1 MPVLKYGGIIE
12 QMELKDKVYQLT
24 TYNAIAAEG
33 MERFERAKYAINEN
47 DDPDALILRSKDL
60 HDITFND
67 SLKAIARAGAG
78 TNNIPT
84 QRATEA
90 GIVVFNTPGAN
101 ANAVKE
107 LVLANLLLSV
117 RPILQGHEWIQN
129 YKFGPDDDVEA
140 IVEANKKQFAG
151 NELEGKKL
159 GIIGLGAIGAMIAN
173 DAYRLGI
180 EVYGYDP
187 YVSVDTA
194 WSISR
199 RVNRV
204 MELDDLLKICDFITV
219 HVPLMDSTRGMI
231 GERELAMMKE
241 DVQLYNFARGPI
253 VDKEAVLK
261 AVNDNRIGGYTTDFA
276 DADLLHN
283 EKIRV
288 LPHLGA
294 STEEAEIN
302 CARMAAGNLKRFLQT
317 GDIVNSVNFPS
328 VQMSFNSPVRI
339 TIINRNIPN
348 MIGKISSFVAEQG
361 MNIANMVNR
370 GRGDFAYTLVD
381 LEELDYEK
389 VERLVARLEEI
400 PDIVRVRAIEHPGQF
415 FEEV

>member
-1 MPVLKYGGIIE
+1 
-12 QMELKDKVYQLT
+12 MELKDKVYQLT

-78 TNNIPT
+78 TNNIPI

-381 LEELDYEK
+381 LEELDHEK
-389 VERLVARLEEI
+389 VERLVAKLEEI

>member
-1 MPVLKYGGIIE
+1 MPAVKYGGIIE
-12 QMELKDKVYQLT
+12 QMELKDNVYQLT

-33 MERFERAKYAINEN
+33 IERFERAKYAINEN
-47 DDPDALILRSKDL
+47 DDPDALILRSKNL
-60 HDITFND
+60 HDMTFND

-78 TNNIPT
+78 TNNIPI

-129 YKFGPDDDVEA
+129 YKFGPDEDVEA

-348 MIGKISSFVAEQG
+348 MIGKISNFVAEQG

>member
-1 MPVLKYGGIIE
+1 
-12 QMELKDKVYQLT
+12 MELKDNVYQLT

-47 DDPDALILRSKDL
+47 DDPDALILRSKNL
-60 HDITFND
+60 HDMTFND

-348 MIGKISSFVAEQG
+348 MIGKISTFVAEQG

>member
-1 MPVLKYGGIIE
+1 
-12 QMELKDKVYQLT
+12 MELKDKVYQLT

-33 MERFERAKYAINEN
+33 MERFERAKYAINES

-78 TNNIPT
+78 TNNIPI

-159 GIIGLGAIGAMIAN
+159 GVVGLGAIGAMIAN

-204 MELDDLLKICDFITV
+204 MELDELLKICDFITV

-253 VDKEAVLK
+253 VDKDAVLK
-261 AVNDNRIGGYTTDFA
+261 AVNENRIGGYTTDFA
-276 DADLLHN
+276 DADLLHH

-348 MIGKISSFVAEQG
+348 MIGKISTFVAEQG

-381 LEELDYEK
+381 LEELDHEK
-389 VERLVARLEEI
+389 VERLVAKLEEI

>member
-1 MPVLKYGGIIE
+1 
-12 QMELKDKVYQLT
+12 MELKDKVYQLT

-47 DDPDALILRSKDL
+47 DDPDALILRSKNL
-60 HDITFND
+60 HDMTFND

-348 MIGKISSFVAEQG
+348 MIGKISTFVAEQG

>member
-1 MPVLKYGGIIE
+1 MEEFKN
-12 QMELKDKVYQLT
+12 MELKEKVYQLR

-33 MERFERAKYAINEN
+33 MARFEREKYAVNET

-60 HDITFND
+60 RDMTFND

-117 RPILQGHEWIQN
+117 RPIIQGHEWIQN

-159 GIIGLGAIGAMIAN
+159 GVIGLGAIGAMIAN

-204 MELDDLLKICDFITV
+204 MELDDLLKTCDFITV

-261 AVNDNRIGGYTTDFA
+261 AVNENRIGGYTTDFS
-276 DADLLHN
+276 DADLLHH

-348 MIGKISSFVAEQG
+348 MIGKISTFVAEQG

-381 LEELDYEK
+381 LEELDHEK
-389 VERLVARLEEI
+389 VANLVAKLNEI
-400 PDIVRVRAIEHPGQF
+400 PEIVRVRAIEHPGQF
-415 FEEV
+415 FEEA

>member
-1 MPVLKYGGIIE
+1 
-12 QMELKDKVYQLT
+12 MELKDNVYQLT

-47 DDPDALILRSKDL
+47 DDPDALILRSKNL
-60 HDITFND
+60 HDMTFND

-78 TNNIPT
+78 TNNIPI

-348 MIGKISSFVAEQG
+348 MIGKISNFVAEQG

>member
-78 TNNIPT
+78 TNNIPI

-276 DADLLHN
+276 DAELLHH

>member
-1 MPVLKYGGIIE
+1 MPALKYGGIIE
-12 QMELKDKVYQLT
+12 QMELKDKVYQIT

-47 DDPDALILRSKDL
+47 DDPDALILRSKNL
-60 HDITFND
+60 HDMTFND

-276 DADLLHN
+276 DADLLHH

-348 MIGKISSFVAEQG
+348 MIGKISTFVAEQG

-381 LEELDYEK
+381 LEELDHEK
-389 VERLVARLEEI
+389 VERLVAKLEEI

>member
-1 MPVLKYGGIIE
+1 MPAVKYGGIIE
-12 QMELKDKVYQLT
+12 QMELKDNVYQLT

-33 MERFERAKYAINEN
+33 IERFERAKYAINEN
-47 DDPDALILRSKDL
+47 DDPDALILRSKNL
-60 HDITFND
+60 HDMTFND

-159 GIIGLGAIGAMIAN
+159 GVIGLGAIGAMIAN

-348 MIGKISSFVAEQG
+348 MIGKISTFVAEQG

-389 VERLVARLEEI
+389 VERLVAKLEEI

>member
-1 MPVLKYGGIIE
+1 
-12 QMELKDKVYQLT
+12 MELKDKIYQVNT
-24 TYNAIAAEG
+24 FNAIAQEG
-33 MERFERAKYAINEN
+33 MERFERDKYAINDTDN
-47 DDPDALILRSKDL
+47 PDAVILRSKKL
-60 HDITFND
+60 HDMEFPE

-78 TNNIPT
+78 TNNIPVD
-84 QRATEA
+84 RATEA

-117 RPILQGHEWIQN
+117 RPIIEGNDWVQN
-129 YKFGPDDDVEA
+129 YEFGPDDDVETV
-140 IVEANKKQFAG
+140 VEANKKQFAG
-151 NELEGKKL
+151 RELEGKKL
-159 GIIGLGAIGAMIAN
+159 GVIGLGSIGAMIAN

-219 HVPLMDSTRGMI
+219 HVPLMDSTKGMI
-231 GERELAMMKE
+231 GEREIALMKADAE
-241 DVQLYNFARGPI
+241 LYNFARGPI
-253 VDKEAVLK
+253 VDSKAVLK
-261 AVNDNRIGGYTTDFA
+261 AVNDDRLGGYTTDFA
-276 DADLLHN
+276 EAELLHHD
-283 EKIRV
+283 KIRV

-302 CARMAAGNLKRFLQT
+302 CARMAAGNLKRFLET
-317 GDIVNSVNFPS
+317 GDIINSVNFPS

-339 TIINRNIPN
+339 TIVNKNIPN
-348 MIGKISSFVAEQG
+348 MIGKISTFVAEQG

-370 GRGDFAYTLVD
+370 GRGDYAYTLVD
-381 LEELDYEK
+381 LEEADQEK
-389 VERLVARLEEI
+389 VDALVERLNAL
-400 PDIVRVRAIEHPGQF
+400 PDIVRIRAIEHPGSF
-415 FEEV
+415 FEEA

>member
-1 MPVLKYGGIIE
+1 
-12 QMELKDKVYQLT
+12 MELKDNVYQLT

-33 MERFERAKYAINEN
+33 IERFERAKYAINEN
-47 DDPDALILRSKDL
+47 DDPDALILRSKNL
-60 HDITFND
+60 HDMTFND

-348 MIGKISSFVAEQG
+348 MIGKISNFVAEQG

>member
-1 MPVLKYGGIIE
+1 MPAVKYGGIIE

-47 DDPDALILRSKDL
+47 DDPDALVLRSKDL

-78 TNNIPT
+78 TNNIPI

-253 VDKEAVLK
+253 VDKEAVLN

-348 MIGKISSFVAEQG
+348 MIGKISTFVAEQG

>member
-33 MERFERAKYAINEN
+33 MERFERAKYAINES

-78 TNNIPT
+78 TNNIPI

-159 GIIGLGAIGAMIAN
+159 GVVGLGAIGAMIAN

-204 MELDDLLKICDFITV
+204 MELDELLKICDFITV

-253 VDKEAVLK
+253 VDKDAVLK
-261 AVNDNRIGGYTTDFA
+261 AVNENRIGGYTTDFA
-276 DADLLHN
+276 DADLLHH

-348 MIGKISSFVAEQG
+348 MIGKISTFVAEQG

-381 LEELDYEK
+381 LEELDHEK
-389 VERLVARLEEI
+389 VERLVAKLEEI

-415 FEEV
+415 FEEI

>member
-12 QMELKDKVYQLT
+12 QMELKDRVYQLT

-33 MERFERAKYAINEN
+33 IERFERAKYAINEN
-47 DDPDALILRSKDL
+47 DDPDALILRSKNL
-60 HDITFND
+60 HDMTFND

-199 RVNRV
+199 RVNRA

-328 VQMSFNSPVRI
+328 VQMSFNSPVRV

>member
-12 QMELKDKVYQLT
+12 QMELKDRVYQLT

-78 TNNIPT
+78 TNNIPI

-348 MIGKISSFVAEQG
+348 MIGKISTFVAEQG

>member
-1 MPVLKYGGIIE
+1 MPTLKYGGIIE
-12 QMELKDKVYQLT
+12 QMELKDKVYQIT

-47 DDPDALILRSKDL
+47 DDPDALILRSKNL
-60 HDITFND
+60 HDLTFND

-78 TNNIPT
+78 TNNIPI

-159 GIIGLGAIGAMIAN
+159 GVVGLGAIGAMIAN

-241 DVQLYNFARGPI
+241 DAQLYNFARGPI
-253 VDKEAVLK
+253 VDKDAVLK
-261 AVNDNRIGGYTTDFA
+261 AVNENRIGGYTTDFA

-348 MIGKISSFVAEQG
+348 MIGKISTFVAEQG

-370 GRGDFAYTLVD
+370 GRGDFAYTIVD

-389 VERLVARLEEI
+389 VERLVAKLEEI

>member
-1 MPVLKYGGIIE
+1 MPAVKYGGIIE
-12 QMELKDKVYQLT
+12 QMELKDNVYQLT

-47 DDPDALILRSKDL
+47 DDPDALILRSKNL
-60 HDITFND
+60 HDMTFND

-78 TNNIPT
+78 TNNIPI

-261 AVNDNRIGGYTTDFA
+261 AINDNRIGGYTTDFA

-348 MIGKISSFVAEQG
+348 MIGKISNFVAEQG

>member
-1 MPVLKYGGIIE
+1 
-12 QMELKDKVYQLT
+12 MELKDKVYQLT

-78 TNNIPT
+78 TNNIPI

-400 PDIVRVRAIEHPGQF
+400 PDTVRVRAIEHPGQF

>member
-1 MPVLKYGGIIE
+1 MPALKYGGIIE

-47 DDPDALILRSKDL
+47 DDPDAMILRSKDL

-67 SLKAIARAGAG
+67 SLKGIARAGAG
-78 TNNIPT
+78 TNNIPI

-348 MIGKISSFVAEQG
+348 MIGKISTFVAEQG

>member
-1 MPVLKYGGIIE
+1 MPAVKYGGIIE
-12 QMELKDKVYQLT
+12 QMELKDNVYQLT

-47 DDPDALILRSKDL
+47 DDPDALILRSKNL
-60 HDITFND
+60 HDMTFND

-78 TNNIPT
+78 TNNIPI

-348 MIGKISSFVAEQG
+348 MIGKISNFVAEQG

-415 FEEV
+415 FEEA

>member
-1 MPVLKYGGIIE
+1 
-12 QMELKDKVYQLT
+12 MELKDNVYQLT

-47 DDPDALILRSKDL
+47 DDPDALILRSKNL
-60 HDITFND
+60 HDMTFND

-78 TNNIPT
+78 TNNIPI

-129 YKFGPDDDVEA
+129 YKFGPDEDVEA

-348 MIGKISSFVAEQG
+348 MIGKISNFVAEQG

>member
-1 MPVLKYGGIIE
+1 
-12 QMELKDKVYQLT
+12 MELKDKVYQLT

-47 DDPDALILRSKDL
+47 DDPDALILRSKNL
-60 HDITFND
+60 HDMTFND

-78 TNNIPT
+78 TNNIPI

>member
-1 MPVLKYGGIIE
+1 MPALKYGGIIE

-47 DDPDALILRSKDL
+47 DDPDALILRSKNL
-60 HDITFND
+60 HDMTFND

-159 GIIGLGAIGAMIAN
+159 GVVGLGAIGAMIAN

-241 DVQLYNFARGPI
+241 DAQLYNFARGPI
-253 VDKEAVLK
+253 VDKDAVLK
-261 AVNDNRIGGYTTDFA
+261 AVNENRIGGYTTDFA

-348 MIGKISSFVAEQG
+348 MIGKISTFVAEQG

-389 VERLVARLEEI
+389 VERLVAKLEEI

>member
-1 MPVLKYGGIIE
+1 MPAVKYGGIIE
-12 QMELKDKVYQLT
+12 QMELKDNVYQLT

-33 MERFERAKYAINEN
+33 VERFERAKYAINEN
-47 DDPDALILRSKDL
+47 DDPDALILRSKNL
-60 HDITFND
+60 HDMTFND

-348 MIGKISSFVAEQG
+348 MIGKISNFVAEQG

>member
-1 MPVLKYGGIIE
+1 MPAVKYGGIIE
-12 QMELKDKVYQLT
+12 QMELKDNVYQLT

-33 MERFERAKYAINEN
+33 VERFERAKYAINEN
-47 DDPDALILRSKDL
+47 DDPDALILRSKNL
-60 HDITFND
+60 HDMTFND

-78 TNNIPT
+78 TNNIPI

-348 MIGKISSFVAEQG
+348 MIGKISNFVAEQG

>member
-12 QMELKDKVYQLT
+12 QMELKDKFYQLT

-78 TNNIPT
+78 TNNIPI

>member
-67 SLKAIARAGAG
+67 SLKAIARAG
-78 TNNIPT
+78 TNNIPI

-381 LEELDYEK
+381 LEELDHEK
-389 VERLVARLEEI
+389 VERLVAKLEEI

>member
-1 MPVLKYGGIIE
+1 MPAVKYGGIIE

-47 DDPDALILRSKDL
+47 DDPDALILRSKNL
-60 HDITFND
+60 HDMTFND

-348 MIGKISSFVAEQG
+348 MIGKISTFVAEQG

>member
-1 MPVLKYGGIIE
+1 MEEFKN
-12 QMELKDKVYQLT
+12 MELKEKVYQLR

-33 MERFERAKYAINEN
+33 MARFEREKYAINEN

-60 HDITFND
+60 RDMTFND

-117 RPILQGHEWIQN
+117 RPIIQGHEWIQN

-159 GIIGLGAIGAMIAN
+159 GVIGLGAIGAMIAN

-204 MELDDLLKICDFITV
+204 MELEDLLKTCDFITV

-253 VDKEAVLK
+253 VDKAAVLK
-261 AVNDNRIGGYTTDFA
+261 AVNENRIGGYTTDFA
-276 DADLLHN
+276 DADLLHH

-348 MIGKISSFVAEQG
+348 MIGKISTFVAEQG

-381 LEELDYEK
+381 LEELDHEK
-389 VERLVARLEEI
+389 VANLVAKLNEMPE
-400 PDIVRVRAIEHPGQF
+400 IVRVRAIEHPGQF
-415 FEEV
+415 FEEA

>member
-1 MPVLKYGGIIE
+1 MPAVKYGGIIE
-12 QMELKDKVYQLT
+12 QMELKDNVYQLT

-47 DDPDALILRSKDL
+47 DDPDALILRSKNL
-60 HDITFND
+60 HDMTFND

-78 TNNIPT
+78 TNNIPI

-348 MIGKISSFVAEQG
+348 MIGKISNFVAEQG

>member
-1 MPVLKYGGIIE
+1 
-12 QMELKDKVYQLT
+12 MELKDKVYQLT

-78 TNNIPT
+78 TNNIPI

-129 YKFGPDDDVEA
+129 YKFGPNDDVEA

>member
-1 MPVLKYGGIIE
+1 MPALKYGGIIE
-12 QMELKDKVYQLT
+12 QMELKDKVYQIT

-47 DDPDALILRSKDL
+47 DDPDVLILRSKNL
-60 HDITFND
+60 HDMTFND

-78 TNNIPT
+78 TNNIPI

-159 GIIGLGAIGAMIAN
+159 GVVGLGAIGAMIAN

-241 DVQLYNFARGPI
+241 DAQLYNFARGPI
-253 VDKEAVLK
+253 VDKDAVLK
-261 AVNDNRIGGYTTDFA
+261 AVNENRIGGYTTDFA

-348 MIGKISSFVAEQG
+348 MIGKISTFVAEQG

-370 GRGDFAYTLVD
+370 GRGDFAYTIVD

-389 VERLVARLEEI
+389 VERLVAKLEEI

>member
-1 MPVLKYGGIIE
+1 MPAVKYGGIIE
-12 QMELKDKVYQLT
+12 QMELKDNVYQLT

-33 MERFERAKYAINEN
+33 IERFERAKYAINEN
-47 DDPDALILRSKDL
+47 DDPDALILRSKNL
-60 HDITFND
+60 HDMTFND

-348 MIGKISSFVAEQG
+348 MIGKISNFVAEQG
-361 MNIANMVNR
+361 MNISNMVNR

>member
-1 MPVLKYGGIIE
+1 MPAIKYGGIIE
-12 QMELKDKVYQLT
+12 QMELKDNVYQLT

-33 MERFERAKYAINEN
+33 IERFERAKYAINEN
-47 DDPDALILRSKDL
+47 DDPDALILRSKNL
-60 HDITFND
+60 HDMTFND

-276 DADLLHN
+276 DADLLYN

-370 GRGDFAYTLVD
+370 GRDDFAYTLVD

>member
-1 MPVLKYGGIIE
+1 MPALKYGGIIE
-12 QMELKDKVYQLT
+12 QMELKDKVYQIT

-47 DDPDALILRSKDL
+47 DDPDALILRSKNL

-78 TNNIPT
+78 TNNIPI

-159 GIIGLGAIGAMIAN
+159 GVVGLGAIGAMIAN

-241 DVQLYNFARGPI
+241 DAQLYNFARGPI

-261 AVNDNRIGGYTTDFA
+261 AVNENRIGGYTTDFA

-348 MIGKISSFVAEQG
+348 MIGKISTFVAEQG

-370 GRGDFAYTLVD
+370 GRGDFAYTIVD

-389 VERLVARLEEI
+389 VERLVAKLEEI

>member
-1 MPVLKYGGIIE
+1 MPAVKYGGIIE
-12 QMELKDKVYQLT
+12 QMELKDNVYQLT

-47 DDPDALILRSKDL
+47 DDPDALILRSKNL
-60 HDITFND
+60 HDMIFND

-78 TNNIPT
+78 TNNIPI

-129 YKFGPDDDVEA
+129 YKFGPDEDVEA

-348 MIGKISSFVAEQG
+348 MIGKISNFVAEQG

>member
-78 TNNIPT
+78 TNNIPI

-348 MIGKISSFVAEQG
+348 MIGKISTFVAEQG

>member
-1 MPVLKYGGIIE
+1 MPAVKYGGIIE

-78 TNNIPT
+78 TNNIPI

-261 AVNDNRIGGYTTDFA
+261 AVNNNRIGGYTTDFA

>member
-1 MPVLKYGGIIE
+1 MPAVKYGGNIE
-12 QMELKDKVYQLT
+12 QMELKDNVYQLT

-47 DDPDALILRSKDL
+47 DNPDALILRSKNL
-60 HDITFND
+60 HDMTFND

-78 TNNIPT
+78 TNNIPI

-348 MIGKISSFVAEQG
+348 MIGKISNFVAEQG
-361 MNIANMVNR
+361 MNISNMVNR